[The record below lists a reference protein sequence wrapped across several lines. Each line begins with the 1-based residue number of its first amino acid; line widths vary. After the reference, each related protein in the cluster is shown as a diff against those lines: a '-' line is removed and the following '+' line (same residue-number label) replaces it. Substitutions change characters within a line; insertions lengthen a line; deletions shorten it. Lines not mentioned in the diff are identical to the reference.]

1 MACLDGMK
9 AVHGCGLIHRDV
21 KPDNIMG
28 HELEGGGTVY
38 KIIDFG
44 IAMADGGDNASG
56 TIGTVMKTSG
66 IIGVGTLH
74 YMSPEQLL
82 NSS

>member
-1 MACLDGMK
+1 
-9 AVHGCGLIHRDV
+9 
-21 KPDNIMG
+21 MG

-74 YMSPEQLL
+74 YMSPEQFL